1 MSREPD
7 LTVQQAADELQVCP
21 KTVRTLCA
29 SGTIRSYRAGKG
41 GRTSPIRIRRRDLD
55 RYKDAQPTPNQ

>member
-7 LTVQQAADELQVCP
+7 LTAQQAADELQLCA

-29 SGTIRSYRAGKG
+29 RGVIKSYRTGTG
-41 GRTSPIRIRRRDLD
+41 GRTSPIRIRRRDLE
-55 RYKDAQPTPNQ
+55 RFKDTQPSASR